1 MVPAVDCLKNPPVG
15 SHSWGS
21 RAHSANLGLSN
32 TCVIDYFPSDIDVPV
47 NDIPARTEL
56 TRPALIQESVSG
68 RLPLSAPERFWPLRA
83 GAKFLLALFLAALAA
98 GAIFSYQGLQ
108 GLRTRSDWV
117 THTLLVRGTSERL
130 ISRLQDAES
139 AELEY
144 LFSGDMTFGRAVE
157 SELTNSRQ
165 SVAHLQQLTR
175 DNPAQQGRVRAL
187 ALSVDARFADL
198 ERTMDSYSR
207 GDRDAANASI
217 AAIYNKH
224 PMDDIRSRIRDIEAA
239 EESLLSVRTQRASDA
254 FDLVVAVGAA
264 TLLSIILLLALFL
277 WSARRDFLTRSRLEY
292 AVSESETRQAF
303 LLRLNDRLRSL
314 NDPEQMQFAAASV
327 LGEHLRASRVGYAE
341 DQADAGHLAV
351 RHNYTDGVRG
361 IEGSY
366 RYADFGAGLL
376 TQFRAGRTI
385 VSPDISQDRTMTDA
399 ERATYAGLGIGSMVN
414 VPLMRSG
421 QLRAVLF
428 VHDVRARTWSAN
440 ELALADEV
448 AVRTWDAVERARA
461 EKASREAYDQL
472 READRRKD
480 AFLAILA
487 HELRNPLAPIRNAA
501 RILKV
506 AVSDKREWAAALIE
520 RQVRTMATLLDEL
533 LDVSRISRGT
543 FTLHPRRVSLEAII
557 HHALETVQ
565 PAIDMRGHSVTVSV
579 PEPVELDCDPVRI
592 EQVLANLLTNASKY
606 TPPGGRIMVTG
617 DVADGQARI
626 SVRDSGIGFEC
637 ESVERLF
644 EMFTQIR
651 DPVDRSEGG
660 LGVGLALAKA
670 IVERHGGSIEAN
682 SAGLGKGSEFSVR
695 LPLPSGSAPAQREAP
710 GTRDATSPQRRV
722 LIADDNQ
729 DGAESLGA
737 TLKLSGHEVVVTYD
751 GFAALEA
758 ARSFSPD
765 IAFVD
770 IGMPGL
776 SGYQVAREIREAGW
790 GRSIYLVALTGWGQD
805 EDKRRALGAGFDL
818 HLTKPV
824 DPRLLEEVVA
834 NPPRQQLA
842 RA

>member
-1 MVPAVDCLKNPPVG
+1 V
-15 SHSWGS
+15 
-21 RAHSANLGLSN
+21 SN
-32 TCVIDYFPSDIDVPV
+32 TCVIDYFPSGIDVPV

-56 TRPALIQESVSG
+56 TRPASIQDSLPG
-68 RLPLSAPERFWPLRA
+68 RLPLSPASERFWPLGA
-83 GAKFLLALFLAALAA
+83 GAKILLVLFLAALAA

-139 AELEY
+139 AELQY
-144 LFSGDMTFGRAVE
+144 LFSGDMTFRRVVE

-165 SVAHLQQLTR
+165 SVAHLEQLTR
-175 DNPAQQGRVRAL
+175 DNLTQQGRVRAL
-187 ALSVDARFADL
+187 ALSVDTRFADL

-264 TLLSIILLLALFL
+264 TLLSIVLLLGLFL

-314 NDPEQMQFAAASV
+314 NDSEQMQFAAASV

-376 TQFRAGRTI
+376 TQFRAGQTI

-399 ERATYAGLGIGSMVN
+399 ERAAYASLGIGSMVN

-428 VHDVRARTWSAN
+428 VHDVRARTWTAN

-543 FTLHPRRVSLEAII
+543 FTLHPRRVSLEALF

-606 TPPGGRIMVTG
+606 SPPGGRIAVTG

-626 SVRDSGIGFEC
+626 SVRDSGIGFER
-637 ESVERLF
+637 ESAERLF

-670 IVERHGGSIEAN
+670 IVERHGGSIEGN
-682 SAGLGKGSEFSVR
+682 SAGLGQGSEFTVR

-722 LIADDNQ
+722 LVADDNQ

-751 GFAALEA
+751 GFAALDA

-776 SGYQVAREIREAGW
+776 SGYEVAREIREASW

-805 EDKRRALGAGFDL
+805 EDKRRAVGAGFDL

-824 DPRLLEEVVA
+824 DLRLLEEVVA